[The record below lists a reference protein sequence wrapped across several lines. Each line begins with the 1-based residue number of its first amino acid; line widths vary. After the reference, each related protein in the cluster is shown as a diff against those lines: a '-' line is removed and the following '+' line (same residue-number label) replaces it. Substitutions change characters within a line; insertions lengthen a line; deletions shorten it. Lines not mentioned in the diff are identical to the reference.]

1 MRNENESR
9 NHVPVILIVDD
20 IPDNLKVLGELL
32 KNNGYKV
39 RPVPNG
45 KMALQVAEKEK
56 PDLILLDI
64 MMPDMDG
71 FEVCRRLKENEY
83 LNDIPIIFISA
94 LNDTKNIIK
103 AFTSGGIDYI
113 TKPFQAEEV
122 SARVATHLKICWQ
135 KNELHRLNIEKDKFF
150 SILAHDLRNPFGG
163 FMKLTEMMV
172 DDTLFFSPEQ
182 QKEMMMDLSH
192 SARNIFDLLNDLLE
206 WSQMQR
212 GRADFNPQLLGLNNT
227 ATECLKTVTELA
239 KNKCIKIALDIPEN
253 QKVKADVNMLQTILR
268 NLTSNAIK
276 FTPPKG
282 KITISS
288 TIADNNEVVVAVNDN
303 GIGMTKEILD
313 NLFQIDVNTG
323 RPGTEGEPSSGLGL
337 ILCKEFVEK
346 HEGKIWVES
355 EEGVGSQFYFTI
367 PRNLS

>member
-172 DDTLFFSPEQ
+172 DDALFFSPEQ
-182 QKEMMMDLSH
+182 QK
-192 SARNIFDLLNDLLE
+192 
-206 WSQMQR
+206 
-212 GRADFNPQLLGLNNT
+212 
-227 ATECLKTVTELA
+227 K
-239 KNKCIKIALDIPEN
+239 
-253 QKVKADVNMLQTILR
+253 
-268 NLTSNAIK
+268 
-276 FTPPKG
+276 
-282 KITISS
+282 
-288 TIADNNEVVVAVNDN
+288 
-303 GIGMTKEILD
+303 
-313 NLFQIDVNTG
+313 
-323 RPGTEGEPSSGLGL
+323 
-337 ILCKEFVEK
+337 
-346 HEGKIWVES
+346 
-355 EEGVGSQFYFTI
+355 
-367 PRNLS
+367 